1 MIADRSRHQTQRFPQ
16 PPMTPRL
23 TRNIAFTFLGLALVV
38 GGVAVWLSSARATIR
53 VTVKQDVATVSAAV
67 DVAKTPEQGQLRGR
81 VVQGAFDAIREF
93 AVTASVAP
101 VVTATT
107 TGRVRI
113 TNKYSKEQ
121 PLIKTTRLQMSDGR
135 IFRIS
140 ASVTVPSGGS
150 VDVGAYSDK
159 PGETSVIPSGT
170 TFIIPGLWIDLQ
182 HLITAESI
190 TSFTGAS
197 DSNKIVKTEEVA
209 SAYATLQDSLMEQA
223 KGTLAAEAGVPPE
236 RLAADCSAQ
245 DDCWEAVYLV
255 KVTDKKSN
263 VNVGQKSDTFLAQ
276 VKANVTAVFYP
287 KKDMQLLVRT
297 KLKEKLPDGRDI
309 VNLSPA
315 KMTFTLTSAD
325 VDREIAHVAVTAEA
339 SSRLT
344 SQSSALSKDALAG
357 LPIEE
362 ARQKLMNIDG
372 VESVD
377 IVIRPSWSRSIPS
390 QKDKIE
396 VVIQ

>member
-1 MIADRSRHQTQRFPQ
+1 MIADRSRHQAQRFPQ
-16 PPMTPRL
+16 PAATPRL
-23 TRNIAFTFLGLALVV
+23 TRNIAFTFLGLAIVV
-38 GGVAVWLSSARATIR
+38 GGVAIWLSSAKATVR
-53 VTVKQDVATVSAAV
+53 VTVKQDVTTVSATV
-67 DVAKTPEQGQLRGR
+67 DVAKTPDQGQLRGR

-93 AVTASVAP
+93 AVSESVVP
-101 VVTATT
+101 TITATT

-113 TNKYSKEQ
+113 TNRYSKEQ
-121 PLIKTTRLQMSDGR
+121 PLIKTTRLQTTDGR

-140 ASVTVPSGGS
+140 GSVTVPSGGS
-150 VDVGAYSDK
+150 IEVDAYSDK
-159 PGETSVIPSGT
+159 PGEASVIPSGT

-182 HLITAESI
+182 HLITAEAI
-190 TSFTGAS
+190 TPFTGAS
-197 DSNKIVKTEEVA
+197 GSSKVVKTEEVA

-236 RLAADCSAQ
+236 RLAATCSTQ
-245 DDCWEAVYLV
+245 DDCWEAVYLI

-263 VNVGQKSDTFLAQ
+263 VSVGQKSDTFLAQ

-287 KKDMQLLVRT
+287 KKDMQLLVRS

-309 VNLSPA
+309 VDLSPA
-315 KMTFTLTSAD
+315 KMTFALTSAD
-325 VDREIAHVAVTAEA
+325 ADREIAHVAVTAEA

-344 SQSSALSKDALAG
+344 SQSSVLSKEAIAG
-357 LPIEE
+357 LSIDE
-362 ARQKLMNIDG
+362 ARQKLMNIEG

-377 IVIRPSWSRSIPS
+377 ITVRPSWSHSVPS

-396 VVIQ
+396 MVIQ